1 VDEFNASPMM
11 ITSTVYEN
19 LNGAVKEIQ
28 QEAKEFREN
37 PRKFLRL
44 KVF

>member
-1 VDEFNASPMM
+1 MLTTTA
-11 ITSTVYEN
+11 VYEN
-19 LNGAVKEIQ
+19 FKGM
-28 QEAKEFREN
+28 AKELQETVKDFREN